1 MLKEIELNMEEKMVY
16 LRWKMASHLLIN
28 SCLMNNI
35 NRLYIDINLIK
46 LGVDC
51 VYHSQALSSMQT
63 KDIHIFLKTE
73 NLHFQNI
80 EMRLQIAIESLIM
93 KPESFKYIEETKAFK
108 ISYVSEI
115 NENVNSQFKD
125 KIF

>member
-16 LRWKMASHLLIN
+16 LRWKMVSHLLIN
-28 SCLMNNI
+28 SCLMKNI

-51 VYHSQALSSMQT
+51 VYHSQVLSSMQT

>member
-1 MLKEIELNMEEKMVY
+1 
-16 LRWKMASHLLIN
+16 
-28 SCLMNNI
+28 
-35 NRLYIDINLIK
+35 
-46 LGVDC
+46 
-51 VYHSQALSSMQT
+51 
-63 KDIHIFLKTE
+63 
-73 NLHFQNI
+73 
-80 EMRLQIAIESLIM
+80 MRLQIAIESLII

>member
-16 LRWKMASHLLIN
+16 LRWKMVSHLLIN
-28 SCLMNNI
+28 SCLMKNI

-51 VYHSQALSSMQT
+51 VYHSQVLSSIQT

-108 ISYVSEI
+108 ISYV
-115 NENVNSQFKD
+115 
-125 KIF
+125 

>member
-16 LRWKMASHLLIN
+16 LRWKMVSHLLIN
-28 SCLMNNI
+28 SCLMKNI

-51 VYHSQALSSMQT
+51 VYHSQVLSSMQT

-108 ISYVSEI
+108 ISYVSDI